1 MDIKY
6 DKKMKNTIII
16 EWNNY
21 DIEYYNYESNNIDK
35 SFFSLFLDFIILS
48 YSLSLSFKANRKL
61 KLSIIDLL
69 INIRTNNK

>member
-1 MDIKY
+1 
-6 DKKMKNTIII
+6 MKNTKII

>member
-1 MDIKY
+1 MIW
-6 DKKMKNTIII
+6 NIII
-16 EWNNY
+16 MKV
-21 DIEYYNYESNNIDK
+21 IILIK

-48 YSLSLSFKANRKL
+48 FSLSLSFKANRKL

>member
-6 DKKMKNTIII
+6 DKKMKNTKII

-21 DIEYYNYESNNIDK
+21 DIEYYNHESNNIDK